1 MHLRNLITKNTMWE
15 EAILQCSHFF
25 NSMPSGALP
34 STFLVPT
41 SFQFV
46 DSTVPFDS
54 TCWRGPDKYVT
65 RISQKYYYKAKALPT
80 NKFLVSWNLVLTNDF
95 IMALLVSSSASLYM
109 SLKNLFSAA
118 SPSSFSSF
126 SCKQKISKLWDQ
138 RWVISSPDANISN
151 IYPPPFWLQLQVYP
165 NPLVWV

>member
-1 MHLRNLITKNTMWE
+1 MDNFTTNATWRLDQKYHVGGTT
-15 EAILQCSHFF
+15 LQYSHFF

-34 STFLVPT
+34 STFFTPT

-54 TCWRGPDKYVT
+54 TCSVFAHKMLLILSIYILPIADTHFHKL
-65 RISQKYYYKAKALPT
+65 IS
-80 NKFLVSWNLVLTNDF
+80 LVLTNDF

-109 SLKNLFSAA
+109 SLKNLFRAA

-126 SCKQKISKLWDQ
+126 S
-138 RWVISSPDANISN
+138 
-151 IYPPPFWLQLQVYP
+151 
-165 NPLVWV
+165 